1 MTFSSCLS
9 RCYLAAVINEGK
21 RMIFEKEKKGSAK
34 QVCSK
39 SSPYQFF
46 LRKQLVKVLSHPG
59 LD

>member
-1 MTFSSCLS
+1 
-9 RCYLAAVINEGK
+9 
-21 RMIFEKEKKGSAK
+21 MIFEKEKKGSAK